1 MQPVITLQE
10 HSLKELLKSN
20 MSCHLNKPLSPELMD
35 ELVTQI
41 IDSIDYF
48 INKKE
53 ETL

>member
-1 MQPVITLQE
+1 MQPVIKLQGE
-10 HSLKELLKSN
+10 HLAELLKSN
-20 MSCHLNKPLSPELMD
+20 MACHLNKPMTPELMD

-48 INKKE
+48 INKLE